1 MSLKLAVSGAH
12 VRRSWGGASIDLGFD
27 HRMMTFDIKSS
38 DWDKGRQMVEL
49 IELDLD

>member
-27 HRMMTFDIKSS
+27 HRMMKFDIKSS
-38 DWDKGRQMVEL
+38 EWDKGRQMVEL
-49 IELDLD
+49 IELDPG